1 MPNFGVPSSRRSTK
15 VEKYSTPVATTVIA
29 EEKKA
34 RSIMFNEAAVNAL
47 GLKEDAQ
54 VAFSFENGIFV
65 FNGDDP
71 NIPEEVKI
79 NVTKLEPRKISDKKT
94 YEYLLKS
101 LELTDAQENEFDLI
115 ATTVDGL
122 PALKFELKGAD
133 VTTQADDVTAGNDV
147 QSFDGGGVTLE
158 DTSDVIV
165 GENERGT
172 EASKPAN
179 DEFAEFG
186 DMNSERITEN
196 VIIE

>member
-1 MPNFGVPSSRRSTK
+1 MPNFGVPSSKRSTK

-47 GLKEDAQ
+47 GLGEEAK

-79 NVTKLEPRKISDKKT
+79 NVTKLEPRKISDKRT

-115 ATTVDGL
+115 PTTVDGL
-122 PALKFELKGAD
+122 AALKFELKTGAAPQSD
-133 VTTQADDVTAGNDV
+133 GGDGVFGNNMANVENTTAND
-147 QSFDGGGVTLE
+147 FDGEE
-158 DTSDVIV
+158 DTYSSN
-165 GENERGT
+165 GNE
-172 EASKPAN
+172 AN
-179 DEFAEFG
+179 FDEFAEM
-186 DMNSERITEN
+186 DSEPKTEN
-196 VIIE
+196 VIVE